1 MLEQGQESKSTE
13 VVSEGIDVWKKIA
26 AVLHKELPHIDQ
38 ALTQADIP
46 VSARPQLAF
55 DVVSDTMLDVSD
67 PSAFLLS
74 AARGAFHVIIGDWYR
89 DRYGDAVD
97 DQKNRTFAA
106 ALLIRGT
113 PFALEVPMRFTMPG
127 DEPNTVW
134 FGWPASV
141 QAEED
146 PLRWIQSKGVVDGLS
161 SKELV
166 AVGNAARKTS
176 NLVRSTG
183 FDLRSLKQDPDSAI
197 GDLAGAAL
205 SDIQSSARN
214 LCGQNEATWRSA
226 AWDCSQA
233 TEKTLKLLI
242 RRKGGTP
249 PHSHDLSG
257 LADQAE
263 SLRSERFDRAMLAL
277 VPSGRVAT
285 TIRYGG
291 EMSLSKASKGYAA
304 ALGIIQQ
311 AAFDAKPDTRLNYRE
326 ARLLLQRP
334 PWFDFDTQGFSAKL
348 RD

>member
-1 MLEQGQESKSTE
+1 MPEQGQKSKSAET
-13 VVSEGIDVWKKIA
+13 VSEGIDFWKKIA
-26 AVLHKELPHIDQ
+26 SVLHKELPHIDQ
-38 ALTQADIP
+38 ALTKADVA

-55 DVVSDTMLDVSD
+55 DVVNDTMLDVSD
-67 PSAFLLS
+67 PRAFQLS

-97 DQKNRTFAA
+97 DQKNRKFAA

-113 PFALEVPMRFTMPG
+113 PFALEVPMRFTIPG
-127 DEPNTVW
+127 EDPNTVW

-161 SKELV
+161 SKELI
-166 AVGNAARKTS
+166 AVRNAARKTA
-176 NLVRSTG
+176 NLVRSLG
-183 FDLRSLKQDPDSAI
+183 FDLRSLEQDPDSAI
-197 GDLAGAAL
+197 ADLAGAVL

-242 RRKGGTP
+242 RQKGGTP
-249 PHSHDLSG
+249 ARSHDLSS
-257 LADQAE
+257 LAEQAE
-263 SLRSERFDRAMLAL
+263 SLGSEKIDRAKLAPIL
-277 VPSGRVAT
+277 SGRAAT
-285 TIRYGG
+285 TVRYGG
-291 EMSLSKASKGYAA
+291 EMSLSKTADGYAA
-304 ALGIIQQ
+304 ALEIIQK
-311 AAFDAKPDTRLNYRE
+311 ASFDAKPDSRLNYRDV
-326 ARLLLQRP
+326 RLLLQRP
-334 PWFDFDTQGFSAKL
+334 PWFDFDTEGFSAKM